1 MKIKKKIA
9 WLKDVITN
17 SSALSRKQA
26 KTVFQAIA
34 SRREVRTQRLKK
46 P

>member
-17 SSALSRKQA
+17 SSALSRKQV
-26 KTVFQAIA
+26 KEIFQVIA
-34 SRREVRTQRLKK
+34 SRREVRK
-46 P
+46 